1 MTEWDSFFREKM
13 LAILASHMR
22 ILDIGGGLRISKD
35 KSNRFDPRRAW
46 ILPYI
51 EKHEYVVM
59 DPVPDY
65 HPDVV
70 GDIHAMPF
78 PDNSEEAVLC
88 FAVLE
93 HIENP
98 IKGVAEVRRVLKPGG
113 STFFYVPF
121 LFYYHAEPGYYKD
134 YWRFTHDAIEML
146 FRDFSKVEI
155 VKVRGALETWIHL
168 SPLGRISLFKYAAR
182 FLDGITGKLKSNQV
196 SGYYIYAE
204 K

>member
-1 MTEWDSFFREKM
+1 MTQWDSFFREKM
-13 LAILASHMR
+13 LAILDSRTR
-22 ILDIGGGLRISKD
+22 ILDIGGGLRISQD
-35 KSNRFDPRRAW
+35 KSNRYDPRRAW
-46 ILPYI
+46 ILPLMK
-51 EKHEYVVM
+51 EREYVVM

-65 HPDVV
+65 NPDVV

-78 PDNSEEAVLC
+78 ASDSEEAILC
-88 FAVLE
+88 LAVLE

-98 IKGVAEVRRVLKPGG
+98 IKAVGEVRRVLKPGG
-113 STFFYVPF
+113 ATLFYVPF

-146 FRDFSKVEI
+146 FREFSKVEI
-155 VKVRGALETWIHL
+155 AKVRGALETWVHI
-168 SPLGRISLFKYAAR
+168 SPLGRFSLFKYAAR
-182 FLDGITGKLKSNQV
+182 FLDGVTGKSKSNQV

>member
-1 MTEWDSFFREKM
+1 MTRWDSFFREK
-13 LAILASHMR
+13 ITKIIQDHRR

-35 KSNRFDPRRAW
+35 KSNRFDSRRAW
-46 ILPYI
+46 IIPLMND
-51 EKHEYVVM
+51 HSYVVM

-78 PDNSEEAVLC
+78 PDSSEEAILC
-88 FAVLE
+88 LAVLE

-98 IKGVAEVRRVLKPGG
+98 IKAVSEVRRVLKSGG
-113 STFFYVPF
+113 ATLFYVPF

-134 YWRFTHDAIEML
+134 YWRFSHDAIEML

-155 VKVRGALETWIHL
+155 VKVRGALETWIHI
-168 SPLGRISLFKYAAR
+168 SPLGRITPIKYLAR
-182 FLDGITGKLKSNQV
+182 FLDEVTGKSKSNQV